1 MRGQRSGR
9 LGPAVTG
16 AEGRSPRPARGGL
29 AEGLSAAAAV
39 VGLSLALAAC
49 GGSAPS
55 ASVAH
60 IGTTTTA
67 PATGPS
73 GSAPSSGNLSGQLQR
88 FVSCMRH
95 HGVPNFPDLVMSA
108 NGSAV
113 AVGPVSINKSSP
125 AVQAAR
131 SDCQS
136 ILPGGTAP
144 SPTIT
149 ITTKDQ
155 AAYLKAAACM
165 RAHGVPIFPDPVFSG
180 NSVSF
185 PKPPGMNANI
195 ANSPTFLRAREIC
208 EMLIP
213 PGLPFSK
220 QAEGGK

>member
-1 MRGQRSGR
+1 
-9 LGPAVTG
+9 
-16 AEGRSPRPARGGL
+16 
-29 AEGLSAAAAV
+29 
-39 VGLSLALAAC
+39 
-49 GGSAPS
+49 
-55 ASVAH
+55 VA
-60 IGTTTTA
+60 
-67 PATGPS
+67 
-73 GSAPSSGNLSGQLQR
+73 
-88 FVSCMRH
+88 
-95 HGVPNFPDLVMSA
+95 
-108 NGSAV
+108 
-113 AVGPVSINKSSP
+113 INKSSP
-125 AVQAAR
+125 AIQAAR

-136 ILPGGTAP
+136 LLPGGTGP

-165 RAHGVPIFPDPVFSG
+165 RAHGVPIFPDPVFAG
-180 NSVSF
+180 NNVSF